1 MNKDKIWISRPHMGG
16 NEMKYIQEAIDTNW
30 VSTVGTN
37 IIAFEQSLENYL
49 GHDKY
54 VTALNSGTS
63 AIHLGLI
70 LLGVT
75 AGDVVICQSL
85 TFAASANPI
94 LYLGATPVFVDSEHQ
109 TWNLCPVFLEDAILD
124 QISKGK
130 KPKAIIAVHLYGM
143 PYQVE
148 AIRRVA
154 EQYEIPIL
162 EDSAQALGSTYKGE
176 PCGVFG
182 DLSVFSFNGSKIIT
196 TSGGGVLISASEARK
211 KQTLFLATQSKN
223 EAVHYEHAEVG
234 YNYRMSNIAAGI
246 GRGQMEV
253 LNDHIELRRAV
264 HNFYVALFASVEGVT
279 VFSATNKVYCPNYW
293 LTTILVDPK
302 KTKGISREDL
312 RLAFESENIEARPLM
327 KPMHLQPL
335 FESYPFYGSKV
346 AELLFS
352 NGLSLPSSSN
362 MTLAEK
368 SRIRIIV
375 KGLFFDRD
383 VVIL

>member
-30 VSTVGTN
+30 VSTVGAN

-109 TWNLCPVFLEDAILD
+109 TWNLCPVFLEEAILD

-211 KQTLFLATQSKN
+211 EQTLFVATQSKN
-223 EAVHYEHAEVG
+223 KAAHYEHAEVG

-279 VFSATNKVYCPNYW
+279 VFVARDKVYCSNYW

-312 RLAFESENIEARPLM
+312 RLAFDLENIEARPIM

-335 FESYPFYGSKV
+335 FESYPYYGAGV
-346 AELLFS
+346 AELLFT

-362 MTLAEK
+362 MTAAEK
-368 SRIRIIV
+368 ARIKRV
-375 KGLFFDRD
+375 VELLFYRSEHS
-383 VVIL
+383 

>member
-30 VSTVGTN
+30 VSTVGAN

-85 TFAASANPI
+85 TFAASVNPI
-94 LYLGATPVFVDSEHQ
+94 LYLGATPVFVDSEHE
-109 TWNLCPVFLEDAILD
+109 TWNLCPVFLEEAILD

-162 EDSAQALGSTYKGE
+162 EDSAQALGSTYKGK

-196 TSGGGVLISASEARK
+196 TSGGGVLISTSEARK

-223 EAVHYEHAEVG
+223 KAAHYEHAEVG

-279 VFSATNKVYCPNYW
+279 VFVARDKVYCSNYW

-312 RLAFESENIEARPLM
+312 RLAFDLENIEARPIM

-335 FESYPFYGSKV
+335 FESYPYYGAGV
-346 AELLFS
+346 AELLFT

-362 MTLAEK
+362 MTAAEK
-368 SRIRIIV
+368 ARIKRV
-375 KGLFFDRD
+375 VELLFYRSEHS
-383 VVIL
+383 

>member
-37 IIAFEQSLENYL
+37 IIAFEQSLEDHL

-75 AGDVVICQSL
+75 VGDAVICQSL

-94 LYLGATPVFVDSEHQ
+94 IYLGATPVFVDSEYE
-109 TWNLCPVFLEDAILD
+109 TWNLCPVFLEEAILD
-124 QISKGK
+124 QINKGK

-196 TSGGGVLISASEARK
+196 TSGGGVLISASESRK
-211 KQTLFLATQSKN
+211 KQTLFLATQAKN

-253 LNDHIELRRAV
+253 LNDHVELRRAV

-279 VFSATNKVYCPNYW
+279 VFSAIDKAYCSNYW

-312 RLAFESENIEARPLM
+312 RLAFELENIEARPIM

-335 FESYPFYGSKV
+335 FESYPYYGSKV

-375 KGLFFDRD
+375 KRMFFRS
-383 VVIL
+383 

>member
-30 VSTVGTN
+30 VSTVGAN

-85 TFAASANPI
+85 TFAASVNPI
-94 LYLGATPVFVDSEHQ
+94 LYLGATPVFVDSEHE
-109 TWNLCPVFLEDAILD
+109 TWNLCPVFLEEAILD

-162 EDSAQALGSTYKGE
+162 EDSAQALGSTYKGK

-196 TSGGGVLISASEARK
+196 TSGGGVLISTSEARK

-223 EAVHYEHAEVG
+223 KAAHYEHAEVG

-279 VFSATNKVYCPNYW
+279 VFVARDKVYGSNYW

-312 RLAFESENIEARPLM
+312 RLAFDLENIEARPIM

-335 FESYPFYGSKV
+335 FESYPYYGAGV
-346 AELLFS
+346 AELLFT

-362 MTLAEK
+362 MTAAEK
-368 SRIRIIV
+368 ARIKRV
-375 KGLFFDRD
+375 VELLFYRSEHS
-383 VVIL
+383 